1 MHTLEQLRAGELLG
15 ARHLKLAENLT
26 VFPLEILSLKET
38 LEVLDLT
45 GNQLS
50 RLPDVLAE
58 CKKLRILF
66 CSENNFTELPEVL
79 GRCPALTMVGFKA
92 NRIATVSA
100 ASLPA
105 RLRWLI
111 LTDNAIE
118 RLPDELGQCAALQ
131 KLMLSGNRLRELPAS
146 LANCQRLELVRIAA
160 NRLEVFP
167 DWLLALPRLSW
178 LAYAGNPFSDRL
190 ERRLGQCASVADIPW
205 AALKVGE
212 LLGQGASGVI
222 HRAGLDG
229 EEGTQAVAVKLFK
242 GAVTSDGLPRC
253 ELAVSLAAG
262 MHPNLVGVVGR
273 VGAHPSGIPALVM
286 ALIPPDYVNLAGPP
300 SLDSCTRDV
309 YPAGVRFTPA
319 ALLSLAQGVVS
330 AARHLH
336 GRGILHGDLYAHNL
350 LHSVQGKEQ
359 GKGQEQAQGRVLLG
373 DFGAASCYDRAD
385 EALAGRLER
394 LEVRAFG
401 CLLEELLARCDA
413 RDDDLGAL
421 HRLAEECLLDA
432 VPQRPSF
439 ARIAARLDAVAASL
453 AEEPVGA

>member
-1 MHTLEQLRAGELLG
+1 MHTLEQLRSGALRG
-15 ARHLKLAENLT
+15 ARHLKLAEGLV
-26 VFPLEILSLKET
+26 VFPPEILSLKET

-50 RLPDVLAE
+50 SLPDALAE
-58 CKKLRILF
+58 FSKLRIIF
-66 CSENNFTELPEVL
+66 CSENRFTELPEVL

-118 RLPDELGQCAALQ
+118 QLPDELGRCTDLQ
-131 KLMLSGNRLRELPAS
+131 KLMLSGNRLRALPES
-146 LANCQRLELVRIAA
+146 LAHCHCLELLRIAA
-160 NRLEVFP
+160 NRFEAFP

-178 LAYAGNPFSDRL
+178 LAYAGNPFSDRQ
-190 ERRLGQCASVADIPW
+190 ERRLEHCTSVADIPW
-205 AALKVGE
+205 DALTLGE
-212 LLGQGASGVI
+212 CLGQGASGVI
-222 HRAGLDG
+222 HRAELKGQ
-229 EEGTQAVAVKLFK
+229 TQTEAVAVKLFK

-262 MHPNLVGVVGR
+262 CHPYLVGIAGR
-273 VGAHPSGIPALVM
+273 VGDHPSGIPALVM
-286 ALIPPDYVNLAGPP
+286 ALIPPDFVNLAGPP
-300 SLDSCTRDV
+300 SLDSCTRDI
-309 YPAGVRFTPA
+309 YPDGVRFTPA
-319 ALLSLAQGVVS
+319 ALLNLAQGVVS

-336 GRGILHGDLYAHNL
+336 ERGILHGDLYAHNL

-359 GKGQEQAQGRVLLG
+359 GKGQEQAQSRVLLG
-373 DFGAASCYDRAD
+373 DFGAASCYERTD

-401 CLLEELLARCDA
+401 CLLEELLARSTDNHEA
-413 RDDDLGAL
+413 LAGLGEL
-421 HRLAEECLLDA
+421 VGECLCE
-432 VPQRPSF
+432 VPSRRPTF
-439 ARIAARLDAVAASL
+439 ARIAARLDAAQARLAA
-453 AEEPVGA
+453 EPVTV